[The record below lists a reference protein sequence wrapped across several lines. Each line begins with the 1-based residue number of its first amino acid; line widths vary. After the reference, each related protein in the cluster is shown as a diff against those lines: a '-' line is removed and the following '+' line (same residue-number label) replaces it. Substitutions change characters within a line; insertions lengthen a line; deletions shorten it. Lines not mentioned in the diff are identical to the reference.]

1 MATNLQQEFCK
12 LRDTYIEKQFGRL
25 NEMQRAAVFTTS
37 GPLLILAGAGSG
49 KTTVLVNRI
58 ANLIRF
64 GSAHGSSWTPREVTE
79 DDVKALRTALMT
91 GTDAPGWL
99 DGMLRKD
106 AVRSWNVMAITFTN
120 KAAGEL
126 KERLRNMLGGEE
138 GDEVFAST
146 FHSACVRILRRWAE
160 EIGYP
165 RSFTIYD
172 TDDSQRV
179 MKTVYKELS
188 VDDKFF
194 PVKSAI
200 NQMSRW
206 KDQLVSPAEALQT
219 PAKDTKG
226 ALAARVYAAYEKKL
240 KEAGAFDFDDL
251 IYQTVQLLAEH
262 KEVRDFYQNKY
273 RYLLVDEYQDT
284 SVAQFRLVSLLTGPE
299 KNICVVGDDDQSIYR
314 FRGATIE
321 NILNFER
328 VYPGTKTIRLE
339 QNYRSTSNILNAANC
354 VIQHNT
360 ERKGKTLWTQNGE
373 GDKVQVYTAENE
385 QDEASH
391 IADIIGQH
399 LREGGHLADHAVL
412 YRMNAQSAPLESYFT
427 RAGIPHKI
435 VGGQRFNDRKE
446 VKDIHSYMS
455 IVANPRDDVRLR
467 RIINEP
473 ARKIGATTIDVIAD
487 LAGQEGVSMLEI
499 IRHADQYAK
508 LSRAIAPLYKF
519 YQIYER
525 LQDSLENKTLD
536 EFASDVIEITGYK
549 AMLEADAAKGHED
562 AADRLQNLGQLV
574 NNVKNYCDQQGEEAS
589 LEGYLEDIALI
600 SDIDNYNE
608 SADQVVLMT
617 IHSAKGLEFPYVFL
631 IGMEEGVFPSEMSKY
646 SEADLEEERRL
657 AYVGI
662 TRAKKELYIS
672 NSVTRMLYG
681 RTQRNEPS
689 RFLREI
695 EPEYLEETRSPVLE
709 QRSRLGGWGSSYSDT
724 VPGGASGY
732 SGASGWGRG
741 SASYGSYGGST
752 GYGNRS
758 GYLNREYNAGESRG
772 FGSGYAGR
780 GSSSSGYGSS
790 YGSRSGSVGGSG
802 GFGSGYSRPATPETP
817 AKQINFTGTPAVKT
831 NANTTKHYE
840 PGDVVEHKVFGR
852 GTVVAVKPAA
862 GDQIVEIRFE
872 KVGVKKTMAN
882 FAPLTKITEE
892 REYDDRSI
900 DRPHPGAG
908 KGGGRSGQALLL
920 RCPYHRPAGRAG

>member
-226 ALAARVYAAYEKKL
+226 ALAARIYAAYEKKL

-741 SASYGSYGGST
+741 SSSYGSYGGST

-790 YGSRSGSVGGSG
+790 YGSHSGSVGGSG

-817 AKQINFTGTPAVKT
+817 AKQINFTGTSTAKT

-872 KVGVKKTMAN
+872 KVGIKKTMAN

-892 REYDDRSI
+892 
-900 DRPHPGAG
+900 
-908 KGGGRSGQALLL
+908 
-920 RCPYHRPAGRAG
+920 

>member
-106 AVRSWNVMAITFTN
+106 AVHSWNVMAITFTN

-741 SASYGSYGGST
+741 SSSYGSYGGST

-790 YGSRSGSVGGSG
+790 YGSHSGSVGGSG
-802 GFGSGYSRPATPETP
+802 GFGSGYSRPAVPKTP
-817 AKQINFTGTPAVKT
+817 AKQINFTGTPATKT

-872 KVGVKKTMAN
+872 KVGIKKTMAN

-892 REYDDRSI
+892 
-900 DRPHPGAG
+900 
-908 KGGGRSGQALLL
+908 
-920 RCPYHRPAGRAG
+920 

>member
-328 VYPGTKTIRLE
+328 IYPGTKTIRLE

-574 NNVKNYCDQQGEEAS
+574 NNVKNYCDQHGEEAS

-741 SASYGSYGGST
+741 SSSYGSYGGST

-790 YGSRSGSVGGSG
+790 YGSHSGSAGSSG

-817 AKQINFTGTPAVKT
+817 AKQINFTGTIATKT

-872 KVGVKKTMAN
+872 KVGIKKTMAN

-892 REYDDRSI
+892 
-900 DRPHPGAG
+900 
-908 KGGGRSGQALLL
+908 
-920 RCPYHRPAGRAG
+920 

>member
-1 MATNLQQEFCK
+1 MAKDLTQEFCA

-25 NEMQRAAVFTTS
+25 NEMQRRAVFTTD

-64 GSAHGSSWTPREVTE
+64 GSAHGSKQTPRPATE
-79 DDVKALRTALMT
+79 EDVKALRSAIMT
-91 GTDAPGWL
+91 GTDAPFWL
-99 DGMLRKD
+99 DGMLKQN

-126 KERLRNMLGGEE
+126 KERLCRMLGGEE

-172 TDDSQRV
+172 TDDAQRV
-179 MKTVYKELS
+179 MKNVYKELN
-188 VDDKFF
+188 VDDKFL
-194 PVKSAI
+194 PVKAAI

-206 KDQLVSPAEALQT
+206 KDQLVSPEQAVGTAR
-219 PAKDTKG
+219 DTKG
-226 ALAARVYAAYEKKL
+226 SLTARIYAAYEKKL

-262 KEVRDFYQNKY
+262 PDVREYYQNKY

-299 KNICVVGDDDQSIYR
+299 RNICVVGDDDQSIYR

-321 NILNFER
+321 NILNFEKL
-328 VYPGTKTIRLE
+328 YPGTKTIRLE

-360 ERKGKTLWTQNGE
+360 ERKGKTLWTDNGE

-391 IADIIGQH
+391 IADVIGQH
-399 LREGGHLADHAVL
+399 LKEGGHLADHAIL
-412 YRMNAQSAPLESYFT
+412 YRMNAQSAPIESYFT

-473 ARKIGATTIDVIAD
+473 ARKIGNTTVEVIAD
-487 LAGQEGVSMLEI
+487 LAAQEGVSMLDI
-499 IRHADQYAK
+499 IGRADQYAK
-508 LSRAIAPLYKF
+508 LSRAVMPLLKF
-519 YQIYER
+519 WRIYQS
-525 LQDSLENKTLD
+525 LQESLETRTLD
-536 EFASDVIEITGYK
+536 EFAADVIELTGYK

-562 AADRLQNLGQLV
+562 AADRIQNLGQLV
-574 NNVKNYCDQQGEEAS
+574 NNVKNYCDQHGEEAT

-600 SDIDNYNE
+600 SDIDSYNE

-672 NSVTRMLYG
+672 NSVSRMLYG

-695 EPEYLEETRSPVLE
+695 EPEYIEETRSPVLE
-709 QRSRLGGWGSSYSDT
+709 QRARMGGWGDRCSDT

-732 SGASGWGRG
+732 SGPSGYGR
-741 SASYGSYGGST
+741 SSYGG
-752 GYGNRS
+752 GYGSGYSNANRGS
-758 GYLNREYNAGESRG
+758 YLNRDYNAGESRG
-772 FGSGYAGR
+772 FGAAYAGR
-780 GSSSSGYGSS
+780 GSASGGYGSSRGTGYGAGYGSGYGS
-790 YGSRSGSVGGSG
+790 
-802 GFGSGYSRPATPETP
+802 A
-817 AKQINFTGTPAVKT
+817 KT
-831 NANTTKHYE
+831 NASTQRNSAKHIDFTGAPTAPKPVSAGAKHYE
-840 PGDVVEHKVFGR
+840 PGDIVEHKVFGR
-852 GTVVAVKPAA
+852 GKVVSVKAAA
-862 GDQIVEIRFE
+862 GDQIVEINFE
-872 KVGVKKTMAN
+872 KVGIKKTMAN
-882 FAPLTKITEE
+882 FAPLTKITE
-892 REYDDRSI
+892 D
-900 DRPHPGAG
+900 
-908 KGGGRSGQALLL
+908 
-920 RCPYHRPAGRAG
+920 

>member
-64 GSAHGSSWTPREVTE
+64 GSAHGSSWTPREVTG

-262 KEVRDFYQNKY
+262 KEARDFYQNKY

-741 SASYGSYGGST
+741 SSSYGSYGGST

-790 YGSRSGSVGGSG
+790 YGSHSGSVGGPG
-802 GFGSGYSRPATPETP
+802 GFGSGYSRPAVPETP
-817 AKQINFTGTPAVKT
+817 AKQINFTGTPAAKT
-831 NANTTKHYE
+831 NANTKKHYE

-872 KVGVKKTMAN
+872 KVGIKKTMAN

-892 REYDDRSI
+892 
-900 DRPHPGAG
+900 
-908 KGGGRSGQALLL
+908 
-920 RCPYHRPAGRAG
+920 

>member
-741 SASYGSYGGST
+741 SSSYGSYGGST

-790 YGSRSGSVGGSG
+790 YGSHSGSVGGSG
-802 GFGSGYSRPATPETP
+802 GFGSGYSRPAVPKTP
-817 AKQINFTGTPAVKT
+817 AKQINFTGTPAAKT

-872 KVGVKKTMAN
+872 KVGIKKTMAN

-892 REYDDRSI
+892 
-900 DRPHPGAG
+900 
-908 KGGGRSGQALLL
+908 
-920 RCPYHRPAGRAG
+920 

>member
-1 MATNLQQEFCK
+1 MATDLTQEFCA

-25 NEMQRAAVFTTS
+25 NEMQRRAVFTTD

-64 GSAHGSSWTPREVTE
+64 GSAHGSKQTPRPATE
-79 DDVKALRTALMT
+79 EDVKALRNAIMT
-91 GTDAPGWL
+91 GTDAPFWL
-99 DGMLRKD
+99 DGMLKQN

-126 KERLRNMLGGEE
+126 KERLRRMLGGEE

-172 TDDSQRV
+172 TDDAQRV
-179 MKTVYKELS
+179 MKNVYKELN
-188 VDDKFF
+188 VDDKFL
-194 PVKSAI
+194 PVKAAI

-206 KDQLVSPAEALQT
+206 KDQLVSPEQAVGTAR
-219 PAKDTKG
+219 DTKG
-226 ALAARVYAAYEKKL
+226 SLTARIYAAYEKKL

-262 KEVRDFYQNKY
+262 PDVREYYQNKY

-299 KNICVVGDDDQSIYR
+299 RNICVVGDDDQSIYR

-321 NILNFER
+321 NILNFEKC
-328 VYPGTKTIRLE
+328 YPGAKTIRLE

-360 ERKGKTLWTQNGE
+360 ERKGKTLWTDNGE

-391 IADIIGQH
+391 IADVIGQH
-399 LREGGHLADHAVL
+399 LKEGGHLADHAIL
-412 YRMNAQSAPLESYFT
+412 YRMNAQSAPIESYFT

-473 ARKIGATTIDVIAD
+473 ARKIGNTTVEVIAD
-487 LAGQEGVSMLEI
+487 LAAQEGVSMLDI
-499 IRHADQYAK
+499 IGRADQYAK
-508 LSRAIAPLYKF
+508 LSRAVMPLLKF
-519 YQIYER
+519 WRIYQS
-525 LQDSLENKTLD
+525 LQESLETRTLD
-536 EFASDVIEITGYK
+536 EFAADVIELTGYK

-562 AADRLQNLGQLV
+562 AADRIQNLGQLV
-574 NNVKNYCDQQGEEAS
+574 NNVKNYCDQHGEEAT

-600 SDIDNYNE
+600 SDIDSYNE

-672 NSVTRMLYG
+672 NSVSRMLYG

-695 EPEYLEETRSPVLE
+695 EPEYIEETRSPVLE
-709 QRSRLGGWGSSYSDT
+709 QRARMGGWGDRCSDT

-732 SGASGWGRG
+732 SGPSGYGR
-741 SASYGSYGGST
+741 SSYGG
-752 GYGNRS
+752 GYGSGYSNANRGS
-758 GYLNREYNAGESRG
+758 YLNRDYNAGESRG
-772 FGSGYAGR
+772 FGAAYAGR
-780 GSSSSGYGSS
+780 GSASGGYGSSRGTGYGAGYGSGYGS
-790 YGSRSGSVGGSG
+790 
-802 GFGSGYSRPATPETP
+802 A
-817 AKQINFTGTPAVKT
+817 KT
-831 NANTTKHYE
+831 NASTQRNSAKHIDFTGVPTAPKPVSAGAKHYE
-840 PGDVVEHKVFGR
+840 PGDIVEHKVFGR
-852 GTVVAVKPAA
+852 GKVVSVKAAA
-862 GDQIVEIRFE
+862 GDQIVEINFE
-872 KVGVKKTMAN
+872 KVGIKKTMAN
-882 FAPLTKITEE
+882 FAPLTKITE
-892 REYDDRSI
+892 D
-900 DRPHPGAG
+900 
-908 KGGGRSGQALLL
+908 
-920 RCPYHRPAGRAG
+920 

>member
-299 KNICVVGDDDQSIYR
+299 KNICVVGDVSGGLPLR
-314 FRGATIE
+314 TS
-321 NILNFER
+321 
-328 VYPGTKTIRLE
+328 
-339 QNYRSTSNILNAANC
+339 STL
-354 VIQHNT
+354 
-360 ERKGKTLWTQNGE
+360 
-373 GDKVQVYTAENE
+373 
-385 QDEASH
+385 
-391 IADIIGQH
+391 
-399 LREGGHLADHAVL
+399 
-412 YRMNAQSAPLESYFT
+412 SAFT
-427 RAGIPHKI
+427 RA
-435 VGGQRFNDRKE
+435 
-446 VKDIHSYMS
+446 
-455 IVANPRDDVRLR
+455 PRPSGWS
-467 RIINEP
+467 RI
-473 ARKIGATTIDVIAD
+473 T
-487 LAGQEGVSMLEI
+487 
-499 IRHADQYAK
+499 
-508 LSRAIAPLYKF
+508 APLPT
-519 YQIYER
+519 
-525 LQDSLENKTLD
+525 SSTPPT
-536 EFASDVIEITGYK
+536 ASSST
-549 AMLEADAAKGHED
+549 
-562 AADRLQNLGQLV
+562 
-574 NNVKNYCDQQGEEAS
+574 
-589 LEGYLEDIALI
+589 
-600 SDIDNYNE
+600 
-608 SADQVVLMT
+608 
-617 IHSAKGLEFPYVFL
+617 
-631 IGMEEGVFPSEMSKY
+631 
-646 SEADLEEERRL
+646 
-657 AYVGI
+657 
-662 TRAKKELYIS
+662 
-672 NSVTRMLYG
+672 
-681 RTQRNEPS
+681 
-689 RFLREI
+689 
-695 EPEYLEETRSPVLE
+695 TRSARVRPFGPKTVRATKCRSTR
-709 QRSRLGGWGSSYSDT
+709 QRTSRT
-724 VPGGASGY
+724 
-732 SGASGWGRG
+732 
-741 SASYGSYGGST
+741 
-752 GYGNRS
+752 
-758 GYLNREYNAGESRG
+758 
-772 FGSGYAGR
+772 
-780 GSSSSGYGSS
+780 
-790 YGSRSGSVGGSG
+790 
-802 GFGSGYSRPATPETP
+802 RPATSRTSS
-817 AKQINFTGTPAVKT
+817 AST
-831 NANTTKHYE
+831 
-840 PGDVVEHKVFGR
+840 
-852 GTVVAVKPAA
+852 
-862 GDQIVEIRFE
+862 
-872 KVGVKKTMAN
+872 
-882 FAPLTKITEE
+882 
-892 REYDDRSI
+892 
-900 DRPHPGAG
+900 
-908 KGGGRSGQALLL
+908 
-920 RCPYHRPAGRAG
+920 CGRAAIWPTTPCSTG

>member
-240 KEAGAFDFDDL
+240 KEVGAFDFDDL

-741 SASYGSYGGST
+741 SSSYGNYGGST

-790 YGSRSGSVGGSG
+790 YGSHSGSVGGPG
-802 GFGSGYSRPATPETP
+802 GFGSGYSRPTVPKTP
-817 AKQINFTGTPAVKT
+817 AKQINFTGTPAAKT
-831 NANTTKHYE
+831 NANTKKHYE

-872 KVGVKKTMAN
+872 KVGIKKTMAN

-892 REYDDRSI
+892 
-900 DRPHPGAG
+900 
-908 KGGGRSGQALLL
+908 
-920 RCPYHRPAGRAG
+920 

>member
-354 VIQHNT
+354 VIQYNT

-741 SASYGSYGGST
+741 SSSYGSYGGST

-790 YGSRSGSVGGSG
+790 YGSHSGSVGGPG
-802 GFGSGYSRPATPETP
+802 GFGSGYSRPAVPKTP
-817 AKQINFTGTPAVKT
+817 AKQINFTGTPTAKI
-831 NANTTKHYE
+831 NANTKKHYE

-872 KVGVKKTMAN
+872 KVGIKKTMAN

-892 REYDDRSI
+892 
-900 DRPHPGAG
+900 
-908 KGGGRSGQALLL
+908 
-920 RCPYHRPAGRAG
+920 

>member
-741 SASYGSYGGST
+741 SSSYGSYGGST

-790 YGSRSGSVGGSG
+790 YGSHSGSVGGPG
-802 GFGSGYSRPATPETP
+802 GFGSGYSRPAVPKTP
-817 AKQINFTGTPAVKT
+817 AKQINFTGTPTAKT
-831 NANTTKHYE
+831 NANTKKHYE

-872 KVGVKKTMAN
+872 KVGIKKTMAN

-892 REYDDRSI
+892 
-900 DRPHPGAG
+900 
-908 KGGGRSGQALLL
+908 
-920 RCPYHRPAGRAG
+920 

>member
-525 LQDSLENKTLD
+525 LQDSLENKPLD

-741 SASYGSYGGST
+741 SSSYGSYGGST

-758 GYLNREYNAGESRG
+758 GYLNWEYNAGESRG

-790 YGSRSGSVGGSG
+790 YGSHSGSVGGSG

-817 AKQINFTGTPAVKT
+817 AKQINFTGTLATKT

-872 KVGVKKTMAN
+872 KVGIKKTMAN

-892 REYDDRSI
+892 
-900 DRPHPGAG
+900 
-908 KGGGRSGQALLL
+908 
-920 RCPYHRPAGRAG
+920 

>member
-262 KEVRDFYQNKY
+262 KEARDFYQNKY

-487 LAGQEGVSMLEI
+487 LAEQEGVSMLEI

-549 AMLEADAAKGHED
+549 AMLETDAAKGHED

-589 LEGYLEDIALI
+589 MEGYLEDIALI

-741 SASYGSYGGST
+741 SSSYGSYGGST

-802 GFGSGYSRPATPETP
+802 GFGSGYSRPAIPETP
-817 AKQINFTGTPAVKT
+817 AKQINFTGTPAAKT

-872 KVGVKKTMAN
+872 KVGIKKTMAN

-892 REYDDRSI
+892 
-900 DRPHPGAG
+900 
-908 KGGGRSGQALLL
+908 
-920 RCPYHRPAGRAG
+920 

>member
-206 KDQLVSPAEALQT
+206 KDQLVSPTEALQT

-360 ERKGKTLWTQNGE
+360 ERKGKTLWTDNGE

-385 QDEASH
+385 QDEAMH
-391 IADIIGQH
+391 IADVIGQH
-399 LREGGHLADHAVL
+399 LKAGGHLADHAIL
-412 YRMNAQSAPLESYFT
+412 YRMNAQSAPIESYFT

-473 ARKIGATTIDVIAD
+473 ARKIGNTTVEVIAD
-487 LAGQEGVSMLEI
+487 LAAQQGVSMLEI
-499 IRHADQYAK
+499 IGHADQYAK
-508 LSRAIAPLYKF
+508 LSRAIMPLLKF
-519 YQIYER
+519 WQIYQN
-525 LQDSLENKTLD
+525 LQDSLETKTLD
-536 EFASDVIEITGYK
+536 AFAADVIELTGYK

-741 SASYGSYGGST
+741 SSSYGSYGGST

-758 GYLNREYNAGESRG
+758 GYLNREYNAGESRD

-790 YGSRSGSVGGSG
+790 YGSHSGSVGGPG
-802 GFGSGYSRPATPETP
+802 GFGSGYGRPAAPKTP
-817 AKQINFTGTPAVKT
+817 AKQINFTGTPTTKT

-872 KVGVKKTMAN
+872 KVGIKKTMAN
-882 FAPLTKITEE
+882 FAPLTKIMEE
-892 REYDDRSI
+892 
-900 DRPHPGAG
+900 
-908 KGGGRSGQALLL
+908 
-920 RCPYHRPAGRAG
+920 

>member
-1 MATNLQQEFCK
+1 MAKDLTQEFCA

-25 NEMQRAAVFTTS
+25 NEMQRRAVFTTD

-64 GSAHGSSWTPREVTE
+64 GSAHGSKQTPRPATE
-79 DDVKALRTALMT
+79 EDVKALRNAIMT
-91 GTDAPGWL
+91 GTDAPFWL
-99 DGMLRKD
+99 DGMLKQN

-126 KERLRNMLGGEE
+126 KERLRRMLGGEE

-172 TDDSQRV
+172 TDDAQRV
-179 MKTVYKELS
+179 MKNVYKELN
-188 VDDKFF
+188 VDDKFL
-194 PVKSAI
+194 PVKAAI

-206 KDQLVSPAEALQT
+206 KDQLVSPEQAVGTAR
-219 PAKDTKG
+219 DTKG
-226 ALAARVYAAYEKKL
+226 SLTARIYAAYEKKL

-251 IYQTVQLLAEH
+251 IYQTVLLLAEH
-262 KEVRDFYQNKY
+262 PDVREYYQNKY

-299 KNICVVGDDDQSIYR
+299 RNICVVGDDDQSIYR

-321 NILNFER
+321 NILNFEKL
-328 VYPGTKTIRLE
+328 YPGTKTIRLE

-360 ERKGKTLWTQNGE
+360 ERKGKTLWTDNGE

-391 IADIIGQH
+391 IADVIGQH
-399 LREGGHLADHAVL
+399 LKEGGHLADHAIL
-412 YRMNAQSAPLESYFT
+412 YRMNAQSAPIESYFT

-473 ARKIGATTIDVIAD
+473 ARKIGNTTVEVIAD
-487 LAGQEGVSMLEI
+487 LAAQEGVSMLDI
-499 IRHADQYAK
+499 IGRADQYAK
-508 LSRAIAPLYKF
+508 LSRAVMPLLKF
-519 YQIYER
+519 WRIYQS
-525 LQDSLENKTLD
+525 LQESLETRTLD
-536 EFASDVIEITGYK
+536 EFAADVIELTGYK

-562 AADRLQNLGQLV
+562 AADRIQNLGQLV
-574 NNVKNYCDQQGEEAS
+574 NNVKNYCDQHGEEAT

-600 SDIDNYNE
+600 SDIDSYNE

-672 NSVTRMLYG
+672 NSVSRMLYG

-695 EPEYLEETRSPVLE
+695 EPEYIEETRSPVLE
-709 QRSRLGGWGSSYSDT
+709 QRARMGGWGDRCSDT

-732 SGASGWGRG
+732 SGPSGYGR
-741 SASYGSYGGST
+741 SSYGGYGS
-752 GYGNRS
+752 GYSNANRGS
-758 GYLNREYNAGESRG
+758 YLNRDYNAGESRG
-772 FGSGYAGR
+772 FGAAYAGR
-780 GSSSSGYGSS
+780 GSASGGYGSS
-790 YGSRSGSVGGSG
+790 RGTGYGAGY
-802 GFGSGYSRPATPETP
+802 GSGYSSA
-817 AKQINFTGTPAVKT
+817 KT
-831 NANTTKHYE
+831 NASTQRSSAKHIDFTGAPTAPKPVSAGAKHYE
-840 PGDVVEHKVFGR
+840 PGDIVEHKVFGR
-852 GTVVAVKPAA
+852 GRVVSVKAAA
-862 GDQIVEIRFE
+862 GDQIVEINFE
-872 KVGVKKTMAN
+872 KVGIKKTMAN
-882 FAPLTKITEE
+882 FAPLTKITE
-892 REYDDRSI
+892 D
-900 DRPHPGAG
+900 
-908 KGGGRSGQALLL
+908 
-920 RCPYHRPAGRAG
+920 

>member
-574 NNVKNYCDQQGEEAS
+574 NNVKNYCDQHGEEAS

-709 QRSRLGGWGSSYSDT
+709 QRSRLGCWGSSYSDT

-741 SASYGSYGGST
+741 SSSYGSYGGST

-790 YGSRSGSVGGSG
+790 YGSHSGSVGGPG
-802 GFGSGYSRPATPETP
+802 GFGSGYSRPAVPKTP
-817 AKQINFTGTPAVKT
+817 AKQIDFTGTPTAKI
-831 NANTTKHYE
+831 NANTKKHYE

-872 KVGVKKTMAN
+872 KVGIKKTMAN
-882 FAPLTKITEE
+882 FAPLTKIMEE
-892 REYDDRSI
+892 
-900 DRPHPGAG
+900 
-908 KGGGRSGQALLL
+908 
-920 RCPYHRPAGRAG
+920 

>member
-1 MATNLQQEFCK
+1 
-12 LRDTYIEKQFGRL
+12 
-25 NEMQRAAVFTTS
+25 
-37 GPLLILAGAGSG
+37 
-49 KTTVLVNRI
+49 
-58 ANLIRF
+58 
-64 GSAHGSSWTPREVTE
+64 
-79 DDVKALRTALMT
+79 
-91 GTDAPGWL
+91 
-99 DGMLRKD
+99 
-106 AVRSWNVMAITFTN
+106 
-120 KAAGEL
+120 
-126 KERLRNMLGGEE
+126 
-138 GDEVFAST
+138 
-146 FHSACVRILRRWAE
+146 
-160 EIGYP
+160 
-165 RSFTIYD
+165 
-172 TDDSQRV
+172 

-262 KEVRDFYQNKY
+262 KEARDFYQNKY

-284 SVAQFRLVSLLTGPE
+284 SVAQFCLVSLLTGPE

-487 LAGQEGVSMLEI
+487 LAEQEGVSMLEI

-709 QRSRLGGWGSSYSDT
+709 QRSRLGGWGSNYSDT

-741 SASYGSYGGST
+741 SSSYGSYGGST
-752 GYGNRS
+752 GYGNHS

-790 YGSRSGSVGGSG
+790 YGSRSGSVGGPD

-817 AKQINFTGTPAVKT
+817 AKQISFTGTPAAKT

-872 KVGVKKTMAN
+872 KVGIKKTMAN

-892 REYDDRSI
+892 
-900 DRPHPGAG
+900 
-908 KGGGRSGQALLL
+908 
-920 RCPYHRPAGRAG
+920 

>member
-1 MATNLQQEFCK
+1 MAKDLTQEFCA

-25 NEMQRAAVFTTS
+25 NEMQRRAVFTTD

-64 GSAHGSSWTPREVTE
+64 GSAHGSKQTPRPAAEE
-79 DDVKALRTALMT
+79 DVKALRSAIMT
-91 GTDAPGWL
+91 GTDAPFWL
-99 DGMLRKD
+99 DGMLKQN

-126 KERLRNMLGGEE
+126 KERLRRMLGGEE

-172 TDDSQRV
+172 TDDAQRV
-179 MKTVYKELS
+179 MKNVYKELN
-188 VDDKFF
+188 VDDKFL
-194 PVKSAI
+194 PVKAAI

-206 KDQLVSPAEALQT
+206 KDQLVSPEQAVGAV
-219 PAKDTKG
+219 KDTKG
-226 ALAARVYAAYEKKL
+226 SLTARIYAAYEKKL

-262 KEVRDFYQNKY
+262 PDVREYYQNKY

-299 KNICVVGDDDQSIYR
+299 RNICVVGDDDQSIYR

-321 NILNFER
+321 NILNFEKL
-328 VYPGTKTIRLE
+328 YPGTKTIRLE

-360 ERKGKTLWTQNGE
+360 ERKGKTLWTDNGE

-391 IADIIGQH
+391 IADVIGQH
-399 LREGGHLADHAVL
+399 LKEGGHLADHAIL
-412 YRMNAQSAPLESYFT
+412 YRMNAQSAPIESYFT

-473 ARKIGATTIDVIAD
+473 ARKIGNTTVEVIAD
-487 LAGQEGVSMLEI
+487 LAAQEGVSMLDI
-499 IRHADQYAK
+499 IGRADQYAK
-508 LSRAIAPLYKF
+508 LSRAVMPLLKF
-519 YQIYER
+519 WRIYQS
-525 LQDSLENKTLD
+525 LQESLETRTLD
-536 EFASDVIEITGYK
+536 EFAADVIELTGYK

-562 AADRLQNLGQLV
+562 AADRIQNLGQLV
-574 NNVKNYCDQQGEEAS
+574 NNVKNYCDQHGEEAT

-600 SDIDNYNE
+600 SDIDSYNE

-672 NSVTRMLYG
+672 NSVSRMLYG

-695 EPEYLEETRSPVLE
+695 EPEYIEETRSPALE
-709 QRSRLGGWGSSYSDT
+709 QRARMGGWGDRCSDT

-732 SGASGWGRG
+732 SGPSGYGR
-741 SASYGSYGGST
+741 SSYGG
-752 GYGNRS
+752 GYGSGYSNANRGS
-758 GYLNREYNAGESRG
+758 YLNRDYNAGESRG
-772 FGSGYAGR
+772 FGAAYAGR
-780 GSSSSGYGSS
+780 GSASGGYG
-790 YGSRSGSVGGSG
+790 GSRGTGYGAG
-802 GFGSGYSRPATPETP
+802 YGSGYSSA
-817 AKQINFTGTPAVKT
+817 KT
-831 NANTTKHYE
+831 NASTAGNSAKHISFTGIPAAPKPVSAGAKHYE
-840 PGDVVEHKVFGR
+840 PGNIVEHKVFGR
-852 GTVVAVKPAA
+852 GRVVSVKAAA
-862 GDQIVEIRFE
+862 GDQIVEINFE
-872 KVGVKKTMAN
+872 KVGIKKTMAN
-882 FAPLTKITEE
+882 FAPLTKITE
-892 REYDDRSI
+892 D
-900 DRPHPGAG
+900 
-908 KGGGRSGQALLL
+908 
-920 RCPYHRPAGRAG
+920 

>member
-741 SASYGSYGGST
+741 SSSYGSYGGST

-790 YGSRSGSVGGSG
+790 YGSRSGSVGGPG

-817 AKQINFTGTPAVKT
+817 AKQINFTGTPAAKT

-892 REYDDRSI
+892 
-900 DRPHPGAG
+900 
-908 KGGGRSGQALLL
+908 
-920 RCPYHRPAGRAG
+920 